1 MAYVVPNS
9 TVQYFSNVNLSPNY
23 ENSLYFATEQTKDS
37 AFGNAGILASE
48 NAVAYVYKDKPV
60 FKSALPMSTLIK
72 ARYMR
77 FKNTSFE
84 NKWFYAFI
92 TRVEYV
98 NNGLTEVT
106 FEIDD
111 LITWMGSFGMSPCLV
126 VREHTSTDQ
135 PYEHLIDEDLPTGD
149 YTLSG
154 YETIAINSDPQLVL
168 TVARNSTGSDATGA
182 VGQYKGNIVSGAEY
196 RKYDISPSGKTAL
209 ENDIDALIT
218 KTQKDAMIS
227 AQIVFGK
234 MAPVEASAALEE
246 LTPMANFTGNHASTD
261 FTFDGYTPKNKKLYQ
276 YPYCVM
282 SLFNSEGSEQ
292 EFRYEFFNN
301 HVAHFYV
308 FGIAADVPEMA
319 AIPTQYK
326 GSGIAY
332 LTDQMMV
339 MKQWPQASLAV
350 DQYKA
355 YVAQMTSGGGW
366 ISVVGKIA
374 KTAIGGA
381 TAGLAAGGPLGAA
394 VGAAGGIATSAAGEA
409 LGIIEQAVK
418 YDAMPDAVQGTA
430 NSNILMGINDKKF
443 VIYHRRIT
451 GDYAKTID
459 DFFTAYGYKVNKV
472 KTPSLA
478 NRPRFTYVQTHK
490 SAVFGPIPASAARRI
505 ENILDRGCRFFRNIA
520 DLGNLSLDNSV
531 SS

>member
-1 MAYVVPNS
+1 MAYIVPNS
-9 TVQYFSNVNLSPNY
+9 TVQYYGNINLSPNY
-23 ENSLYFATEQTKDS
+23 ENSLYFNTVQNKDS
-37 AFGNAGILASE
+37 AFGALTPLATE
-48 NAVAYVYKDKPV
+48 NAVSYVYKDQPV
-60 FKSALPMSTLIK
+60 FRSALPISTLIG

-98 NNGLTEVT
+98 NNGLTEIT
-106 FEIDD
+106 YEIDD
-111 LITWMGSFGMSPCLV
+111 LITWMGSFGISPCLV
-126 VREHTSTDQ
+126 VREHTATDQ

-168 TVARNSTGSDATGA
+168 SIARNSVGTDATGA
-182 VGQYKGNIVSGAEY
+182 VGQYKGNLVSGAEY
-196 RKYDISPSGKTAL
+196 RKYDISPSGKAAL
-209 ENDIDALIT
+209 ETDIDALIT

-234 MAPVEASAALEE
+234 MAPVAASSALEE
-246 LTPMANFTGNHASTD
+246 LTPMANFTGQHASTD
-261 FTFDGYTPKNKKLYQ
+261 FTFDGYTPKNKKLYN

-326 GSGIAY
+326 NSGIAY
-332 LTDQMMV
+332 ITDQMMV
-339 MKQWPQASLAV
+339 MKQWPQASIAV
-350 DQYKA
+350 DQYRA

-366 ISVVGKIA
+366 VSIAGKVA
-374 KTAIGGA
+374 AAAAGGA
-381 TAGLAAGGPLGAA
+381 AGLAVGGPVGALLGGGAA
-394 VGAAGGIATSAAGEA
+394 AGAAGSAVNEA
-409 LGIIEQAVK
+409 VNFLSNALK

-430 NSNILMGINDKKF
+430 NSSVLMGINDKKF

-472 KTPSLA
+472 KTPNLA
-478 NRPRFTYVQTHK
+478 NRPKFTYVQTHK
-490 SAVFGPIPASAARRI
+490 SAVYGPIPASAARHI
-505 ENILDRGCRFFRNIA
+505 EQILDRGCRFFRNISEV
-520 DLGNLSLDNSV
+520 GNLSLTNTPT
-531 SS
+531 